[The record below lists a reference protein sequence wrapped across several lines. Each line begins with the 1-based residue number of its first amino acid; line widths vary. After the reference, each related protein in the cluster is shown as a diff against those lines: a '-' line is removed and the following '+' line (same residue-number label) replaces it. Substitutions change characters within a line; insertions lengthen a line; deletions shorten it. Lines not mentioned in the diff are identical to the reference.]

1 MPLPETGVRRNGRVR
16 EKKPVYGIWQLGR
29 PSRTLAR
36 YEMPEAEHWLY
47 LGVHGG
53 LRADVVGAVW
63 FYPRTGSERTIF
75 WRSRILYPQQ
85 PRRMGIRYSRCEKY
99 MDSGWAGL
107 RGNRATSDALQRGRW
122 PVDRQRA
129 PHT

>member
-36 YEMPEAEHWLY
+36 YDIPEAEHWLY

-63 FYPRTGSERTIF
+63 FYPRTGSERSIF
-75 WRSRILYPQQ
+75 
-85 PRRMGIRYSRCEKY
+85 
-99 MDSGWAGL
+99 
-107 RGNRATSDALQRGRW
+107 
-122 PVDRQRA
+122 
-129 PHT
+129 